1 MANYNGSAVLTLDG
15 FKTAMTRVKTE
26 TLAAISK
33 SGHAQYKK
41 VDAVPEPDAA
51 KENVLYLV
59 KNTGTNHYDIYA
71 KIDGAMELLD
81 DTTVSLD
88 DYVTEEALA
97 EALAEA
103 LKNVGGGALYEGTK
117 TDLEAADSTVI
128 EAYFAEHSDVTP
140 KAGDVFVV
148 TTIVSEVTYEQSA
161 YRYDGADWAA
171 MTGAVDASKVM
182 LRDDIILAGNYTQ
195 VGNITKSANGTSTL
209 PAKGKSVAA
218 VLTDILSKRLQ
229 PTITA
234 QPSISG
240 FALTG
245 AKAVEAGT
253 SLATANYTAAT
264 LNPGSYQYGPETGVE
279 ASNWKVE
286 RITDQGTEQ
295 VASEDAASL
304 TAGTDNNGG
313 AGFQIG
319 DKGGEGVVNSLKYK
333 LTVTHGAGVTAD
345 DNLGDDSSPAVSIT
359 AGSKTKETSAYTP
372 FRNVFYGAST
382 TKPTLDSAAIRAL
395 TPTGK
400 AYAAGSLTIN
410 VPAGAQRVV
419 IACDATKTGVTKV
432 INQTAMNADVT
443 ATFTKSTVDVEGAEG
458 YTAINYNVW
467 CFEPAVPYENTATL
481 VVTLVQERRSKSWA
495 VNNTTGSFA
504 SMEFPMAFSR
514 QDSFPLDKSS
524 VYGSCL
530 MRRPM
535 PRPAPLPT
543 SGQVISVVVDGTAT
557 IYQIKNTAGDLE
569 ALASGDFEGNVEAVL
584 ATQIA
589 SDTEVTEMPQ

>member
-41 VDAVPEPDAA
+41 VAAVPEADAA
-51 KENVLYLV
+51 QENVLYLV

-97 EALAEA
+97 EALAGVA
-103 LKNVGGGALYEGTK
+103 GGALYEGTK

-128 EAYFAEHSDVTP
+128 EAYFTQHSDVTP
-140 KAGDVFVV
+140 KKGDVFVV

-161 YRYDGADWAA
+161 YRYTGTDWVA

-182 LRDDIILAGNYTQ
+182 LREDIVLAGNYTQ
-195 VGNITKSANGTSTL
+195 VGNITKSANGTATL
-209 PAKGKSVAA
+209 SAKGKSVAA

-253 SLATANYTAAT
+253 KLAQANYTAAT

-286 RITDQGTEQ
+286 RITDLATTQ
-295 VASEDAASL
+295 VASQDAASL
-304 TAGTDNNGG
+304 AAGTDDNGG

-319 DKGGEGVVNSLKYK
+319 DQGGEGVVNSLKYK
-333 LTVTHGAGVTAD
+333 LTVTHGAGVTAK
-345 DNLGDDSSPAVSIT
+345 DNLGSDSDPAVSIA
-359 AGSKTKETSAYTP
+359 AGTKTKETGAYTP

-382 TKPTLDSAAIRAL
+382 DKPTLDSAAIRAL

-400 AYAAGSLTIN
+400 AYTAGTLTIN

-419 IACDATKTGVTKV
+419 IACIAGKTGVTKV
-432 INQTAMNADVT
+432 INETAMNADVT
-443 ATFTKSTVDVEGAEG
+443 STFAKSTVPVEGAEG
-458 YTAINYNVW
+458 YTAVDYNVW
-467 CFEPAVPYENTATL
+467 VYEPAVAYENPAVL
-481 VVTLVQERRSKSWA
+481 KVTL
-495 VNNTTGSFA
+495 G
-504 SMEFPMAFSR
+504 
-514 QDSFPLDKSS
+514 
-524 VYGSCL
+524 
-530 MRRPM
+530 
-535 PRPAPLPT
+535 
-543 SGQVISVVVDGTAT
+543 
-557 IYQIKNTAGDLE
+557 
-569 ALASGDFEGNVEAVL
+569 
-584 ATQIA
+584 
-589 SDTEVTEMPQ
+589 

>member
-51 KENVLYLV
+51 QENVLYLV

-97 EALAEA
+97 EALAG
-103 LKNVGGGALYEGTK
+103 VGGGALYEGTK

-128 EAYFAEHSDVTP
+128 EAYFTEHSDVTP
-140 KAGDVFVV
+140 KKGDVFVV
-148 TTIVSEVTYEQSA
+148 TTIVDGTTYEQSA

-229 PTITA
+229 PSITA

-253 SLATANYTAAT
+253 SLANANYTAAT
-264 LNPGSYQYGPETGVE
+264 LNPGTYQYGPETGVE
-279 ASNWKVE
+279 ATNWKVE

-295 VASEDAASL
+295 VASQDAAAL
-304 TAGTDNNGG
+304 TAGSDNNGG
-313 AGFQIG
+313 DGFVIG
-319 DKGGEGVVNSLKYK
+319 DQGGEGVVNSLKYK

-419 IACDATKTGVTKV
+419 IACDATKTGVTQV
-432 INQTAMNADVT
+432 VNETAMNADVT
-443 ATFTKSTVDVEGAEG
+443 ATFSKSTVPVKGAEG

-467 CFEPAVPYENTATL
+467 CFEPAVPYENPAVL
-481 VVTLVQERRSKSWA
+481 KVTL
-495 VNNTTGSFA
+495 G
-504 SMEFPMAFSR
+504 
-514 QDSFPLDKSS
+514 
-524 VYGSCL
+524 
-530 MRRPM
+530 
-535 PRPAPLPT
+535 
-543 SGQVISVVVDGTAT
+543 
-557 IYQIKNTAGDLE
+557 
-569 ALASGDFEGNVEAVL
+569 
-584 ATQIA
+584 
-589 SDTEVTEMPQ
+589 